1 MILPL
6 NLPSLNLKKIMK
18 TTRTKPLLAA
28 LVAGN
33 LAIGNLMAVTTFTS
47 EHVDI
52 GLAEAGTLGLHWHDE
67 TNNLEYE
74 PDEAEAFVNP
84 AFAATVRPAGTEW
97 DFIGVSAANIHY
109 QIPETSDPNLPYLG
123 IGAEEADLDAF
134 DAWNPGDARG
144 ANSSAKWFGL
154 RLLGFTYTGYA
165 SNPHFSLWKDDG
177 GGTPIVWMATFN
189 GISADDVAYVLT
201 HEHFNFA
208 FTDIGVYELEFEAFA
223 KQGGTDVTSASAK
236 YLFVVPEPGSAA
248 LLLLGCLAAFR
259 RRR

>member
-1 MILPL
+1 MR
-6 NLPSLNLKKIMK
+6 KKHI
-18 TTRTKPLLAA
+18 KPLLAA

-33 LAIGNLMAVTTFTS
+33 LAVANLSAVTTFTT

-52 GLAEAGTLGLHWHDE
+52 GLAEADQLAPHWHDE
-67 TNNLEYE
+67 TNGLEYE

-84 AFAATVRPAGTEW
+84 AFAATLRPAGSQW
-97 DFIGVSAANIHY
+97 DFLDVGSGQTYY
-109 QIPETSDPNLPYLG
+109 QLPESTDPNLPYVG

-134 DAWNPGDARG
+134 DAWNPGDSRG
-144 ANSSAKWFGL
+144 ADTSAKWFGL

-165 SNPHFSLWKDDG
+165 TSPDFSLWKDDG
-177 GGTPIVWMATFN
+177 LGNPVVWMSTSN
-189 GISADDVAYVLT
+189 GIGADDVAYVLD

-223 KQGGTDVTSASAK
+223 RQGGNDVTSSPAT
-236 YLFVVPEPGSAA
+236 YRFVVPEPGSAA
-248 LLLLGCLAAFR
+248 LLLLGGFAALR